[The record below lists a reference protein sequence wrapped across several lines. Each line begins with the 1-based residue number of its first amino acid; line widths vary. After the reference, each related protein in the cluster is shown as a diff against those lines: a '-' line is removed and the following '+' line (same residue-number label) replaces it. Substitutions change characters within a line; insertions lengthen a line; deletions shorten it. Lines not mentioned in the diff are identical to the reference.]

1 MALCG
6 LVTVVYLVYRG
17 LYTLNSD
24 GWYANTAS
32 WLLYIAEIWGGL
44 SLLLFF
50 MQVWDTTEVQE
61 QAPLEDVTV
70 DVFVPTFNEDVAIL
84 RGTLQACLAMDYPH
98 RTFLLDDGKR
108 EEVRQLCEELGVH
121 YITRDNNLH
130 AKAGNLNHALDQT
143 DGEFIAILDADHVPE
158 LSLIHI

>member
-1 MALCG
+1 MAVCAA
-6 LVTVVYLVYRG
+6 VTVGYLVYRG
-17 LYTLNSD
+17 MYTLNLD
-24 GWYANTAS
+24 GWYASTAS
-32 WLLYIAEIWGGL
+32 WLLYVAEIWGGT

-50 MQVWDTTEVQE
+50 MQVWDTSDVKE

-70 DVFVPTFNEDVAIL
+70 DVFVPTYNEDVAIL

-108 EEVRQLCEELGVH
+108 DEVRQLCEELGVH

-130 AKAGNLNHALDQT
+130 AKAGNLNHALGTALAEERLAHKSFQ
-143 DGEFIAILDADHVPE
+143 DAA
-158 LSLIHI
+158 